1 MDINAI
7 NSDYLN
13 NVLNTARTNASGS
26 DLQGTL
32 ESFQG
37 ILDAKKQEKAGEAA
51 ESPAGA
57 SASTVSSEEDKKLME
72 ACKEFEAYFYEQVF
86 KEMKKSVSFTDSEDA
101 ASKQLM
107 DYYEDSLTSEYAK
120 LAAGQQENGFAQML
134 YEQMKRNM

>member
-1 MDINAI
+1 MDISAI
-7 NSDYLN
+7 NSEYLN
-13 NVLNTARTNASGS
+13 NVLSNAKTNAAGE
-26 DLQGTL
+26 DLKSTL

-37 ILDAKKQEKAGEAA
+37 ILDAKKQEKVGEEAA
-51 ESPAGA
+51 SVGTSEKTLSP
-57 SASTVSSEEDKKLME
+57 EDDKKLMD

-101 ASKQLM
+101 ASKQMM

-134 YEQMKRNM
+134 YEQMKRTM